1 MATNSLAIQRIFSSF
16 VSEKILNKMEKIV
29 KIGLAAMLFIC
40 LLDMPYGYYQ
50 FVRVAATLV
59 FVLLAIQS
67 FNLNLN
73 AMVLIYM
80 VLAILFQPFEKIA
93 LGREI
98 WNVLDVIVG
107 IGLLL
112 SLGSDAPSLNKDKE

>member
-1 MATNSLAIQRIFSSF
+1 MAINSLAIQRIFSSF
-16 VSEKILNKMEKIV
+16 VLEKILNKMEKIV
-29 KIGLAAMLFIC
+29 KIGLAVMLFIC

-112 SLGSDAPSLNKDKE
+112 SLGSDASSLNKDKE

>member
-1 MATNSLAIQRIFSSF
+1 
-16 VSEKILNKMEKIV
+16 MEKIV
-29 KIGLAAMLFIC
+29 KIGLAVMLFIC

-67 FNLNLN
+67 YNLNLN

-112 SLGSDAPSLNKDKE
+112 SLGSDASSLNKDKE

>member
-1 MATNSLAIQRIFSSF
+1 
-16 VSEKILNKMEKIV
+16 MEKIV
-29 KIGLAAMLFIC
+29 KIGLAVLLFIC

-59 FVLLAIQS
+59 FVLFAIES
-67 FNLNLN
+67 YNLKSN
-73 AMVLIYM
+73 AMILIYV

-93 LGREI
+93 LGREV
-98 WNVLDVIVG
+98 WNVLDVIVS

-112 SLGSDAPSLNKDKE
+112 SVGQEEGSVNE

>member
-1 MATNSLAIQRIFSSF
+1 MATNSLVIQQIFNSF
-16 VSEKILNKMEKIV
+16 VSEKLLTKMEKIV
-29 KIGLAAMLFIC
+29 KIGLAVMLFIC

-50 FVRVAATLV
+50 FVRLAATLV

-67 FNLNLN
+67 YNLKLN
-73 AMVLIYM
+73 AMVVIYM

-107 IGLLL
+107 ILLCF
-112 SLGSDAPSLNKDKE
+112 STIDFDVFKNTD

>member
-1 MATNSLAIQRIFSSF
+1 MAINSLAIQRIFSSF

-29 KIGLAAMLFIC
+29 KIGLAVMLFIC

-50 FVRVAATLV
+50 FVRVAATFV

-112 SLGSDAPSLNKDKE
+112 SLGSDASSLNKDKE